1 MWMSADAYVN
11 QAPSAGAPAR
21 RAEPVTPSDTV
32 DLTTYAKAL
41 YLGSGGDLTVI
52 PASGGSAVTL
62 KAHAPGYAP
71 IQVRRVLATGTTA
84 SFIVALSD

>member
-1 MWMSADAYVN
+1 MSADAYLN

-21 RAEPVTPSDTV
+21 RAVTVTPNDTT

-41 YLGSGGDLTVI
+41 YLGSGGDLVVI
-52 PASGGSAVTL
+52 PTGGTTAVTL

-84 SFIVALSD
+84 AFIVALSD